1 MRKKKIK
8 IVIELLICL
17 LIAWMITNGWAYILM
32 GLGYLFSWSWAK
44 GIGTTYLAFL
54 WMPFTPEKLI
64 TLPLA
69 IFLQHL
75 LFPKDRVIARYLKLK
90 LYQIKKK
97 LKKKKRGD

>member
-1 MRKKKIK
+1 MRKKKLK

-32 GLGYLFSWSWAK
+32 GLGYLFSWGWAK

-75 LFPKDRVIARYLKLK
+75 LFPKDRVIARYLKFK

-97 LKKKKRGD
+97 LRKKKRGD